1 MSKLFNA
8 LTIAGSDSSGGAGI
22 QADIKAFSA
31 NGVYGMSIITAITA
45 QNTQGVFGIMDVT
58 PEIIEK
64 QIEVIFNDIEVIYTS
79 NYVRTIETAKYI
91 SENNNI
97 KINILDEL
105 GERRFGISSWS
116 EKPKDFERR
125 QFLDENYKIGDG
137 ENKKE
142 VEERM
147 YDCILKILKE
157 NKNKTIAI
165 VSHATAISYLLNKWC
180 NIKIEDNMLSYKYN
194 NKEIL
199 KGPINYCET
208 LKLTFDIEN
217 NLKNIE
223 KI

>member
-1 MSKLFNA
+1 MTIIYLIRHSKTLDVNNELSTDTLQIQNEKKVLSKEGENLAKDKFNN
-8 LTIAGSDSSGGAGI
+8 S
-22 QADIKAFSA
+22 
-31 NGVYGMSIITAITA
+31 
-45 QNTQGVFGIMDVT
+45 
-58 PEIIEK
+58 
-64 QIEVIFNDIEVIYTS
+64 IFNDIEVIYTS

-91 SENNNI
+91 SENNDI

-147 YDCILKILKE
+147 YGCILKILKE

>member
-1 MSKLFNA
+1 MTIIYLIRHSKTLDVNNELSTDTLQIQNEKKVLSKEGENLAKDKFNN
-8 LTIAGSDSSGGAGI
+8 S
-22 QADIKAFSA
+22 
-31 NGVYGMSIITAITA
+31 
-45 QNTQGVFGIMDVT
+45 
-58 PEIIEK
+58 
-64 QIEVIFNDIEVIYTS
+64 IFNDIEVIFTS

-142 VEERM
+142 VEQRM

>member
-1 MSKLFNA
+1 MTIIYLIRHSKTLDVNNELSTDTLQIQNEKKVLSKEGENLAKDKFNN
-8 LTIAGSDSSGGAGI
+8 S
-22 QADIKAFSA
+22 
-31 NGVYGMSIITAITA
+31 
-45 QNTQGVFGIMDVT
+45 
-58 PEIIEK
+58 
-64 QIEVIFNDIEVIYTS
+64 IFNDIEVIFTS

-91 SENNNI
+91 SENNDI

-116 EKPKDFERR
+116 DKPKDFERR

-142 VEERM
+142 VEQRM

>member
-1 MSKLFNA
+1 MTIIYLIRHSKPLDVNNELSTDTLQIQNEKKVLSKEGENLAKSKFNN
-8 LTIAGSDSSGGAGI
+8 S
-22 QADIKAFSA
+22 
-31 NGVYGMSIITAITA
+31 
-45 QNTQGVFGIMDVT
+45 
-58 PEIIEK
+58 
-64 QIEVIFNDIEVIYTS
+64 IFNDIEVIFTS

-91 SENNNI
+91 SENNDI

>member
-1 MSKLFNA
+1 MTIIYLIRHSKPLDVNNELSTDTLQIQNEKKVLSKEGENLAKGKFNN
-8 LTIAGSDSSGGAGI
+8 S
-22 QADIKAFSA
+22 
-31 NGVYGMSIITAITA
+31 
-45 QNTQGVFGIMDVT
+45 
-58 PEIIEK
+58 
-64 QIEVIFNDIEVIYTS
+64 IFNDIEVIFTS

-91 SENNNI
+91 SENNDI

>member
-1 MSKLFNA
+1 MTIIYLIRHSKTLDVNNELSTDTLQIQNEKKVLSKEGENLAKDKFNN
-8 LTIAGSDSSGGAGI
+8 S
-22 QADIKAFSA
+22 
-31 NGVYGMSIITAITA
+31 
-45 QNTQGVFGIMDVT
+45 
-58 PEIIEK
+58 
-64 QIEVIFNDIEVIYTS
+64 IFNDIEVIFTS

-142 VEERM
+142 VEQRM

-157 NKNKTIAI
+157 NKNKTIAV

>member
-1 MSKLFNA
+1 MTTIYLIRHSKTLDVNNEFSTDTLQIQNEKKVLSKEGENLAKDKFNN
-8 LTIAGSDSSGGAGI
+8 S
-22 QADIKAFSA
+22 
-31 NGVYGMSIITAITA
+31 
-45 QNTQGVFGIMDVT
+45 
-58 PEIIEK
+58 
-64 QIEVIFNDIEVIYTS
+64 IFNDIEVIYTS

-91 SENNNI
+91 SENNDI

-147 YDCILKILKE
+147 YNCILKILKE
-157 NKNKTIAI
+157 NQNKTIAI

-223 KI
+223 KIG

>member
-1 MSKLFNA
+1 MTIIYLIRHSKPLDVNNE
-8 LTIAGSDSSGGAGI
+8 LSTDTLQI
-22 QADIKAFSA
+22 Q
-31 NGVYGMSIITAITA
+31 N
-45 QNTQGVFGIMDVT
+45 
-58 PEIIEK
+58 EK
-64 QIEVIFNDIEVIYTS
+64 KVLSKEGENLAKNKLNNSFFNDIEVIFTS

-91 SENNNI
+91 SENNDI

-116 EKPKDFERR
+116 EKPKDFEKR

>member
-1 MSKLFNA
+1 MTIIYLIRHSKTLGVNNELSTDTLQIQNEKKVLSKEGENLAKDKFNN
-8 LTIAGSDSSGGAGI
+8 S
-22 QADIKAFSA
+22 
-31 NGVYGMSIITAITA
+31 
-45 QNTQGVFGIMDVT
+45 
-58 PEIIEK
+58 
-64 QIEVIFNDIEVIYTS
+64 IFNDIEVIFTS

-91 SENNNI
+91 SENNDI

-142 VEERM
+142 VEQRM

>member
-1 MSKLFNA
+1 MTIIYLIRHSKTLDVNNELSTDTLQIQNEKKVLSKEGENLAKDKFNN
-8 LTIAGSDSSGGAGI
+8 S
-22 QADIKAFSA
+22 
-31 NGVYGMSIITAITA
+31 
-45 QNTQGVFGIMDVT
+45 
-58 PEIIEK
+58 
-64 QIEVIFNDIEVIYTS
+64 IFNDIEVIFTS

-91 SENNNI
+91 SENNDI

-142 VEERM
+142 VEQRM

>member
-1 MSKLFNA
+1 MTTVYLIRHSKTLDVNNDLSTDTLQIQNEKKVLSQEGENIAKNKFNNS
-8 LTIAGSDSSGGAGI
+8 L
-22 QADIKAFSA
+22 
-31 NGVYGMSIITAITA
+31 
-45 QNTQGVFGIMDVT
+45 
-58 PEIIEK
+58 
-64 QIEVIFNDIEVIYTS
+64 FNDIEVIFAS

-105 GERRFGISSWS
+105 GERKFGINSWN

-137 ENKKE
+137 ESKKE

-147 YDCILKILKE
+147 YECILKILKE
-157 NKNKTIAI
+157 NQNKTIAI

-180 NIKIEDNMLSYKYN
+180 DIKIEDNMLSYKYN
-194 NKEIL
+194 GKEIL

-208 LKLTFDIEN
+208 FKLTFDIES

>member
-1 MSKLFNA
+1 MTIIYLIRHSKTLDVNNELSTDTLQIQNEKKVLSKEGENLANDKFNN
-8 LTIAGSDSSGGAGI
+8 S
-22 QADIKAFSA
+22 
-31 NGVYGMSIITAITA
+31 
-45 QNTQGVFGIMDVT
+45 
-58 PEIIEK
+58 
-64 QIEVIFNDIEVIYTS
+64 IFNDIEVIYTS